1 MEPHTYSDQELL
13 SDLFGF
19 FPTRLSDGLYDLM
32 NACIYN
38 VFDGITEKLTST
50 CPEKE
55 FEIEEALRSFEK
67 QIEMELDAAFN
78 TFQDY
83 LLGSVLAVPRT
94 IDVRYDDITGIR
106 TDLSEEHEEVLDES
120 LDKASSMQ
128 GELSSM
134 DEYSQILSFLSQ
146 VPEKHEVIDIEFSTE
161 NIILKTSNQK
171 REHFK

>member
-55 FEIEEALRSFEK
+55 FEIEEVQQQQQRQQQQQKKKKKLY
-67 QIEMELDAAFN
+67 
-78 TFQDY
+78 T
-83 LLGSVLAVPRT
+83 
-94 IDVRYDDITGIR
+94 
-106 TDLSEEHEEVLDES
+106 LSN
-120 LDKASSMQ
+120 
-128 GELSSM
+128 
-134 DEYSQILSFLSQ
+134 YFL
-146 VPEKHEVIDIEFSTE
+146 F
-161 NIILKTSNQK
+161 
-171 REHFK
+171 FF